1 MYLLIFHFVILVK
14 KLAANSQ
21 SKRFA
26 IHLYLLFLDYEKDLS
41 YEKVNRIG
49 GVITYIVSIN
59 R

>member
-1 MYLLIFHFVILVK
+1 VK

-21 SKRFA
+21 SKRFT
-26 IHLYLLFLDYEKDLS
+26 IYLYLLFLDYEKDSS

-49 GVITYIVSIN
+49 GVITYIISIN